1 MRATIHTVQVLALD
15 FDGVISDSAPEAF
28 SVALRTYSDL
38 RPESPLQET
47 EELYAGFVELMPLGN
62 RAEDY
67 AVILAA
73 LEEKAVIA
81 DQAAYDSFYRRQDP
95 ERLALF
101 HERFYQGR
109 TSWAERDPEGWRRM
123 LSPYPDMLEILHRR
137 ASQVTLA
144 IATAKDRF
152 SVGLLLRDYGIESLF
167 RKDLVLDKETGVTKR
182 SHLER
187 LKQSLEVPF
196 EAITFVDDKVNH
208 LDHVAG
214 LGVRCGLAAWGYNG
228 RREWEAASR
237 AGHLVLHLHDLEAQL
252 FG

>member
-1 MRATIHTVQVLALD
+1 MQVLALD
-15 FDGVISDSAPEAF
+15 FDGVISDSAREAF
-28 SVALRTYSDL
+28 AVAIPTYSGL
-38 RPESPLQET
+38 RPGSPLQET
-47 EELYAGFVELMPLGN
+47 EELYAGFVAMMPLGN

-73 LEEKAVIA
+73 LEKQEIIA

-95 ERLALF
+95 ERLGLF
-101 HERFYQGR
+101 HERFYRNR

-123 LSPYPDMLEILHRR
+123 LSPYPEVLEILHRR

-144 IATAKDRF
+144 IATAKDRR
-152 SVGLLLRDYGIESLF
+152 SVRVLLRDYGIESLF
-167 RKDLVLDKETGVTKR
+167 REDLVLDKEAGVSKR

-187 LKQSLEVPF
+187 IQRSLAVPF
-196 EAITFVDDKVNH
+196 DAITFVDDKVNH
-208 LDHVAG
+208 LDQVAG

-228 RREWEAASR
+228 KREWEGALR
-237 AGHLVLHLHDLEAQL
+237 AGHLLLHLHDLETQL